1 MEKLRFVVIASLLLI
16 LILRIIQNGGL
27 YKEKHEIL
35 PSHPLFPVTSLGE
48 RIALNSENILPQ
60 PQSSLLMGMVLGVK
74 TTMPKEFKTTLERTG
89 TIHIVVVS
97 GQNLTLL
104 AGFIMALAKYLGR
117 KKTLVLTLSVLSLYS
132 VLTGFEVP
140 VIRAAL
146 MFLFVSIAQ
155 FFNRESE
162 APWILVI
169 TALLMLVFNPN
180 WLLSI
185 SFQLSFLA
193 TIGVV
198 VVAPLLI
205 RRLKF
210 LPNLFKE
217 DFAVSLAAFLMTLP
231 VIASNFHQISLI
243 GVLVNVLVLW
253 TVPFI
258 MVTGAAGLIVYLLI
272 QPLGLL
278 ISLIPGVLLTYF
290 VYIVSFFNKE
300 WVSIYVP
307 NLGWITWL
315 GYYFILAG
323 IFLWLK
329 KPRIL
334 EDKIDVV

>member
-74 TTMPKEFKTTLERTG
+74 ATMPKEFKTTLERTG

-180 WLLSI
+180 WMLSI

-198 VVAPLLI
+198 MVAPVFI
-205 RRLKF
+205 ERFKF
-210 LPNLFKE
+210 LPNIIKE
-217 DFAVSLAAFLMTLP
+217 DFSVSLAAFLMTLP
-231 VIASNFHQISLI
+231 VIAVNFHRISLI
-243 GVLVNVLVLW
+243 GVLVNVFVLW
-253 TVPFI
+253 TVPAVMI
-258 MVTGAAGLIVYLLI
+258 SGALAIIVF
-272 QPLGLL
+272 L
-278 ISLIPGVLLTYF
+278 ISPVLGSILAFFPGILLTYF
-290 VYIVSFFNKE
+290 VYIIDFFNFQGA
-300 WVSIYVP
+300 SIYIP
-307 NLGWITWL
+307 NFSPVIWAG
-315 GYYFILAG
+315 YFILLFSILLA
-323 IFLWLK
+323 LK
-329 KPRIL
+329 KVSP
-334 EDKIDVV
+334 KTNVTHS

>member
-48 RIALNSENILPQ
+48 RIGLNSENILPQ

-74 TTMPKEFKTTLERTG
+74 TTMPKEFKTALERTG

-104 AGFIMALAKYLGR
+104 AGFIVALAKYLGR

-180 WLLSI
+180 WMLSI

-198 VVAPLLI
+198 MVAPVFI
-205 RRLKF
+205 ERFKF
-210 LPNLFKE
+210 LPNIIKE
-217 DFAVSLAAFLMTLP
+217 DFSVSLAAFLMTLP
-231 VIASNFHQISLI
+231 VIAVNFHRISLI
-243 GVLVNVLVLW
+243 GVLVNVFVLW
-253 TVPFI
+253 TVPAVMI
-258 MVTGAAGLIVYLLI
+258 SGALAIIVF
-272 QPLGLL
+272 L
-278 ISLIPGVLLTYF
+278 ISPVLGSILAFFPGIFLTYF
-290 VYIVSFFNKE
+290 VYIIEFFNFDGA
-300 WVSIYVP
+300 SIYIPRFSPIIWVGYFVLLFGIL
-307 NLGWITWL
+307 LG
-315 GYYFILAG
+315 
-323 IFLWLK
+323 LK
-329 KPRIL
+329 SRF
-334 EDKIDVV
+334 DKESV